1 MLSRALAIILTSTF
15 LFLLVAAVPGTGA
28 NGPST
33 RALVQYSGSI
43 DGDGSGMD
51 ICLAGFRQYN
61 VGFTFNDVLLSYVQ
75 SFEMDLEEVSS
86 ISGNTI
92 HRLLAYDTANS
103 SLSQLSLAGKV
114 DVKELT
120 ISQEPSEPV
129 NVNISLFF
137 HLEWDMETSI
147 RLLPRL
153 IVNGSIAPL
162 DTTHQVSITIWGDL
176 DVTTPVMTYEN
187 GSRIED
193 RATLRSGTILTLS
206 GLKFN
211 YIHPTESFSVFTP
224 LSEEMAVIVNDTVSD
239 HPSEYIADSYRNE
252 LMLPKTPSDKVTF
265 TVRVDGVRS
274 DWLFRVRAW
283 RFEVLLDDVSPI
295 ISLKKPGKDMRVEDE
310 EFQFEVQF
318 QDQPAQSPILV
329 NGSSLEFRIKRGST
343 WSVWTAIP
351 DQEDSRTISYFGTV
365 KGMMGAGNTSLQ
377 FRARDTLGNLNTS
390 SIYPIHINV
399 PPTLIVPG
407 TYQDSVW
414 QSNRSL
420 SLDGL
425 MFVFDPDNDELGYEW
440 YIEDVD
446 MNPLS
451 MNRVFNRSLFNI
463 DEGKHTVRLV
473 VSDGSTEREV
483 RFNITVK
490 KVKDDGEKQTLLD
503 LLRKEGALYFI
514 IPIALLLAI
523 IVIVP
528 AILIVHRRTRD
539 DTDFVVDENNT
550 MSNSQ
555 ADEMARKLREL
566 YETSSTYTSGGENAA
581 EVDLSTEF
589 DFNYNLYELLGLD
602 RTASPQEIK
611 KKYRD
616 QAAFFHP
623 DRVAQHKEIN
633 LETAIEEMIKINK
646 AKEILLNPEIRARY
660 DASISD
666 MDFSIDMND
675 MGEGGE
681 DWG

>member
-1 MLSRALAIILTSTF
+1 MSTSLLMLMTAL
-15 LFLLVAAVPGTGA
+15 PGTGTY
-28 NGPST
+28 GPST
-33 RALVQYSGSI
+33 RALVPYTGAI
-43 DGDGSGMD
+43 DGEGSDMD
-51 ICLAGFRQYN
+51 ICLAGYRQYTAAFSFD
-61 VGFTFNDVLLSYVQ
+61 GVLLPNIQ

-92 HRLLAYDTANS
+92 HRLLTYNNTDS
-103 SLSQLSLAGKV
+103 SLSQLSLSGKV
-114 DVKELT
+114 DVMGLLMT
-120 ISQEPSEPV
+120 QEPSGPV
-129 NVNISLFF
+129 NVSIGLFF
-137 HLEWDMETSI
+137 HLIWDLETSL
-147 RLLPRL
+147 RLQPRL
-153 IVNGSIAPL
+153 MVNGSSAQL
-162 DTTHQVSITIWGDL
+162 DTAHQISLTIWGDL
-176 DVTTPVMTYEN
+176 DVSSPYMTYEN

-211 YIHPTESFSVFTP
+211 YIHPTESFSGLSP
-224 LSEEMAVIVNDTVSD
+224 LPEEMNVLVNDTVSE
-239 HPSEYIADSYRNE
+239 HTSEPVGGSYRNE
-252 LMLPKTPSDKVTF
+252 LVLPKTTGDKVTF

-283 RFEVLLDDVSPI
+283 RFEVFLDDVSPL
-295 ISLKKPGKDMRVEDE
+295 ISLKKPGRDMRVQDED
-310 EFQFEVQF
+310 FTIEVQF

-329 NGSSLEFRIKRGST
+329 NGSSLEYRIKRGPT
-343 WSVWTAIP
+343 WSEWTPIP
-351 DQEDSRTISYFGTV
+351 VQDDSRTISYFGSV
-365 KGMMGAGNTSLQ
+365 NGMMGAGNTSLQ
-377 FRARDTLGNLNTS
+377 FRARDNLGNLNTS
-390 SIYPIHINV
+390 SVYPVHINV
-399 PPTLIVPG
+399 PPILKVPDI
-407 TYQDSVW
+407 YIDSVW
-414 QSNRSL
+414 PSNRSL
-420 SLDGL
+420 SLDGHR
-425 MFVFDPDNDELGYEW
+425 FTFDPDDDELGYEW
-440 YIEDVD
+440 YIVDVD

-451 MNRVFNRSLFNI
+451 MNSIFNRSLFNI

-473 VSDGSTEREV
+473 VSDGSSEREV
-483 RFNITVK
+483 RFNITGK
-490 KVKDDGEKQTLLD
+490 KVDSEGDKETLMD

-514 IPIALLLAI
+514 IPVALLLAI

-581 EVDLSTEF
+581 EVDLSTDF

-616 QAAFFHP
+616 MAAFYHP
-623 DRVAQHKEIN
+623 DRVAQHKEID
-633 LETAIEEMIKINK
+633 LEAAVEEMIKINK
-646 AKEILLNPEIRARY
+646 TKEILLNPEMRARY
-660 DASISD
+660 DASIAD
-666 MDFSIDMND
+666 LDFSIDIND
-675 MGEGGE
+675 MSEGGE